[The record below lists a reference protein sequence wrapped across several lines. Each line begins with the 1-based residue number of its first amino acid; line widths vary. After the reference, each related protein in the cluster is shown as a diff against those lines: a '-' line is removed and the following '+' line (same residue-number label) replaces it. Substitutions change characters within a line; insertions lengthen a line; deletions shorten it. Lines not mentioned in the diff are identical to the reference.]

1 MTEKI
6 KIALLKWAK
15 GVIENQVQWDE
26 KNTYEAIQKLY
37 EISLVQKILLEHKET
52 DKSLWKHQQ
61 AQINDVI
68 ESLTEKPVKEKS
80 KDENLEVAP
89 MMDTIKNMVTEMPE
103 PETYEKLFEKV
114 EDTPIFIPKEK
125 EGSNKNK
132 GGKVNFDEER
142 VNIND
147 QFAKTLSIDINDRLA
162 FIKNLFNDDKIN
174 YERVISQIITFESWS
189 EVSKFLNTQVK
200 IEYNNWEG
208 KEDVVDRF
216 LSILQN
222 NFKD

>member
-1 MTEKI
+1 M
-6 KIALLKWAK
+6 
-15 GVIENQVQWDE
+15 
-26 KNTYEAIQKLY
+26 
-37 EISLVQKILLEHKET
+37 
-52 DKSLWKHQQ
+52 
-61 AQINDVI
+61 
-68 ESLTEKPVKEKS
+68 TEKPVKEKS

-189 EVSKFLNTQVK
+189 EVQKFLNTQVK